1 VARPISEPT
10 PENIKLVTTSGELA
24 GVAPRLESGCVPAF
38 SLDRYQSLAVEGLI
52 ITATAIHDSNAL
64 TCRRFGSAVTCPF
77 AVCVAATDH
86 AGAAKFGD

>member
-24 GVAPRLESGCVPAF
+24 GVAPQLESGCVPPF
-38 SLDRYQSLAVEGLI
+38 SLDRYQSLAVEGF

-64 TCRRFGSAVTCPF
+64 TCRGFGSAVTCPF